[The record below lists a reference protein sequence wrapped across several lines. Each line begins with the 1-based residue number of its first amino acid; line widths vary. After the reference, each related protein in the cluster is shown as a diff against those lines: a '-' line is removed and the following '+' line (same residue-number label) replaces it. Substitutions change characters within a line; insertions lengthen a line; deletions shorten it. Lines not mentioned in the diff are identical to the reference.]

1 MCPEALCLRAHHSK
15 ALSPE
20 QTAPLQGNTIFL
32 IQDRRD
38 KQAFGCQ
45 HRWPWQSYYGTGTP
59 SDLSISIGDRLAV
72 VILFH
77 DSLHD
82 RLLGFC
88 LFLAAV
94 NTLLHVPQLVVF
106 AFLGK
111 QFLMGAALH
120 DLAVIHHQDHVTVT
134 DSGQA
139 VSNDQHGTIRKLVID
154 HVEDQVFRCKV
165 EVAGGLI

>member
-20 QTAPLQGNTIFL
+20 QAVPLQGNTIFL

-38 KQAFGCQ
+38 KQIFCCQ

-59 SDLSISIGDRLAV
+59 SDLNISIGDRLAV

-94 NTLLHVPQLVVF
+94 NTLLHVPQLVVS

-111 QFLMGAALH
+111 QLLMGAALH
-120 DLAVIHHQDHVTVT
+120 DLAVIHH
-134 DSGQA
+134 
-139 VSNDQHGTIRKLVID
+139 
-154 HVEDQVFRCKV
+154 
-165 EVAGGLI
+165 